1 MPKVTEA
8 HTEARREQIMEA
20 ASHCFS
26 REGFHKTTINDI
38 CRESAL
44 SPGAIYRY
52 FPSKEE
58 IIAAT
63 AEQSLQ
69 RSIALVREIKEHG
82 ETRRVLDELVE
93 TFFGPLDCADCEQ
106 DIRCDIELWS
116 EALREPRIMEVERRG
131 MGSFRQHF
139 AEIIRRAQKLG
150 EINPRLDPEAVAR
163 TMIAFHAGLV
173 VQKAMDPRTDVKAY
187 VTAMKAMMIGQ
198 FWQGTPD
205 DTGIASRKE

>member
-26 REGFHKTTINDI
+26 REGFHKTTMNDI
-38 CRESAL
+38 CRESTL

-58 IIAAT
+58 IIAAM

-82 ETRRVLDELVE
+82 DTRQVLEELVD
-93 TFFGPLDCADCEQ
+93 TFFDPLDCDDCQQ
-106 DIRCDIELWS
+106 DLRCDIELWS
-116 EALREPRIMEVERRG
+116 EAVREPRILEVERRG
-131 MGSFRQHF
+131 MDSFRDLF
-139 AEIIRRAQKLG
+139 A
-150 EINPRLDPEAVAR
+150 
-163 TMIAFHAGLV
+163 
-173 VQKAMDPRTDVKAY
+173 
-187 VTAMKAMMIGQ
+187 
-198 FWQGTPD
+198 
-205 DTGIASRKE
+205 